1 LNAKPTLASYKV
13 KLRAT
18 DNFGSY
24 YDKNYIFNAVQ
35 APTKLLI
42 NEKDSSIFFYNKTNA
57 DSSKFVISLR
67 ALYEPVPAEAPV
79 LTYKFI
85 TGTNGENNGLFD
97 LANTVLINKRKLN
110 DADTIRLRV
119 AAVDANGLSV
129 ERIIKLVS
137 LDCITKPVL
146 NVKASAVACLPTVVN
161 LSDTALILSG
171 TSSKLT
177 YSYFSDIN
185 ATVKV
190 GTPNS
195 VNTSGTYYIRA
206 TDTLGCS
213 IAKPIV
219 VSVAKQPTAPVV
231 SAGVACQN
239 QPSVTINFAASATTN
254 KLAWYGTNATGG
266 TPSLATPTFNTT
278 ALGVI
283 SYYVAQVDTTAGCY
297 SDRIKL
303 DINVLPTPIAPVIS
317 RDTAGNLV
325 SSSATSLSW
334 FKDGV
339 KLTNTGTSFKPTA
352 VGSYTVRTTLNGC
365 TSVASNTYYYL
376 VTDIIRL
383 SWDEFIKL
391 TPNPFINFINID
403 FVVKGQQRLNIEVFS
418 AATGAKVA
426 ARIGVTA
433 GSRLTFNELNPGV
446 YFVRVASPDM
456 KVSHQFK
463 MIKL

>member
-1 LNAKPTLASYKV
+1 
-13 KLRAT
+13 
-18 DNFGSY
+18 
-24 YDKNYIFNAVQ
+24 
-35 APTKLLI
+35 
-42 NEKDSSIFFYNKTNA
+42 
-57 DSSKFVISLR
+57 
-67 ALYEPVPAEAPV
+67 
-79 LTYKFI
+79 
-85 TGTNGENNGLFD
+85 
-97 LANTVLINKRKLN
+97 
-110 DADTIRLRV
+110 
-119 AAVDANGLSV
+119 
-129 ERIIKLVS
+129 
-137 LDCITKPVL
+137 
-146 NVKASAVACLPTVVN
+146 VKASAVACLPSVVN
-161 LSDTALILSG
+161 LSDTALILTG
-171 TSSKLT
+171 TSSRLS
-177 YSYFSDIN
+177 YGYFSDIN

-190 GTPNS
+190 GTPTA

-213 IAKPIV
+213 IVKPVV
-219 VSVAKQPTAPVV
+219 VSVAQKPAAPVV

-239 QPSVTINFAASATTN
+239 QSSVTINFAASAASN

-266 TPSLATPTFNTT
+266 SASLVTPTFNT
-278 ALGVI
+278 ASLGVI

-303 DINVLPTPIAPVIS
+303 DLNVLPTPIAPVVT
-317 RDTAGNLV
+317 RDTDGNLV
-325 SSSATSLSW
+325 SSSATALSW

-339 KLTNTGTSFKPTA
+339 KLTNTGTTFKPTA

-365 TSVASNTYYYL
+365 TSLASNTYYYL
-376 VTDIIRL
+376 VTDIVRL

-403 FVVKGQQRLNIEVFS
+403 FVVKGHQRLNIDVFS

-426 ARIGVTA
+426 TRIGVTA

>member
-1 LNAKPTLASYKV
+1 
-13 KLRAT
+13 
-18 DNFGSY
+18 
-24 YDKNYIFNAVQ
+24 
-35 APTKLLI
+35 
-42 NEKDSSIFFYNKTNA
+42 
-57 DSSKFVISLR
+57 
-67 ALYEPVPAEAPV
+67 
-79 LTYKFI
+79 
-85 TGTNGENNGLFD
+85 
-97 LANTVLINKRKLN
+97 
-110 DADTIRLRV
+110 
-119 AAVDANGLSV
+119 
-129 ERIIKLVS
+129 
-137 LDCITKPVL
+137 
-146 NVKASAVACLPTVVN
+146 
-161 LSDTALILSG
+161 
-171 TSSKLT
+171 
-177 YSYFSDIN
+177 
-185 ATVKV
+185 
-190 GTPNS
+190 
-195 VNTSGTYYIRA
+195 
-206 TDTLGCS
+206 
-213 IAKPIV
+213 
-219 VSVAKQPTAPVV
+219 
-231 SAGVACQN
+231 
-239 QPSVTINFAASATTN
+239 VTINFAASATTN

-266 TPSLATPTFNTT
+266 TPSLATPTFNTS

>member
-1 LNAKPTLASYKV
+1 
-13 KLRAT
+13 
-18 DNFGSY
+18 
-24 YDKNYIFNAVQ
+24 
-35 APTKLLI
+35 
-42 NEKDSSIFFYNKTNA
+42 
-57 DSSKFVISLR
+57 
-67 ALYEPVPAEAPV
+67 
-79 LTYKFI
+79 
-85 TGTNGENNGLFD
+85 
-97 LANTVLINKRKLN
+97 
-110 DADTIRLRV
+110 
-119 AAVDANGLSV
+119 
-129 ERIIKLVS
+129 
-137 LDCITKPVL
+137 
-146 NVKASAVACLPTVVN
+146 VKASAVACLPTVVN

-190 GTPNS
+190 GTPNA

>member
-1 LNAKPTLASYKV
+1 
-13 KLRAT
+13 
-18 DNFGSY
+18 
-24 YDKNYIFNAVQ
+24 
-35 APTKLLI
+35 
-42 NEKDSSIFFYNKTNA
+42 
-57 DSSKFVISLR
+57 
-67 ALYEPVPAEAPV
+67 
-79 LTYKFI
+79 
-85 TGTNGENNGLFD
+85 
-97 LANTVLINKRKLN
+97 
-110 DADTIRLRV
+110 
-119 AAVDANGLSV
+119 
-129 ERIIKLVS
+129 
-137 LDCITKPVL
+137 
-146 NVKASAVACLPTVVN
+146 
-161 LSDTALILSG
+161 
-171 TSSKLT
+171 
-177 YSYFSDIN
+177 
-185 ATVKV
+185 
-190 GTPNS
+190 
-195 VNTSGTYYIRA
+195 
-206 TDTLGCS
+206 
-213 IAKPIV
+213 
-219 VSVAKQPTAPVV
+219 
-231 SAGVACQN
+231 
-239 QPSVTINFAASATTN
+239 
-254 KLAWYGTNATGG
+254 
-266 TPSLATPTFNTT
+266 
-278 ALGVI
+278 VI

-339 KLTNTGTSFKPTA
+339 KLTNTGTTFKPTA

>member
-1 LNAKPTLASYKV
+1 
-13 KLRAT
+13 
-18 DNFGSY
+18 
-24 YDKNYIFNAVQ
+24 
-35 APTKLLI
+35 
-42 NEKDSSIFFYNKTNA
+42 
-57 DSSKFVISLR
+57 
-67 ALYEPVPAEAPV
+67 
-79 LTYKFI
+79 
-85 TGTNGENNGLFD
+85 
-97 LANTVLINKRKLN
+97 
-110 DADTIRLRV
+110 
-119 AAVDANGLSV
+119 
-129 ERIIKLVS
+129 
-137 LDCITKPVL
+137 
-146 NVKASAVACLPTVVN
+146 VN
-161 LSDTALILSG
+161 LSDTSLILSG
-171 TSSKLT
+171 TSSKLS
-177 YSYFSDIN
+177 YSYFSDFN

-190 GTPNS
+190 GTPS
-195 VNTSGTYYIRA
+195 AVNTSGTYYIRA

-219 VSVAKQPTAPVV
+219 VSVAKQPATPVV

-239 QPSVTINFAASATTN
+239 QSSVTINFAASATTN

-266 TPSLATPTFNTT
+266 TASLVTPTFNTGS
-278 ALGVI
+278 LGVI
-283 SYYVAQVDTTAGCY
+283 SYYVAQVDTSAGCY
-297 SDRIKL
+297 SDRVKL
-303 DINVLPTPIAPVIS
+303 DINVLPTPIAPIIS
-317 RDTAGNLV
+317 RDTAGNLI
-325 SSSATSLSW
+325 SSSATELSW

-339 KLTNTGTSFKPTA
+339 KLTNTGATFKPTA

-391 TPNPFINFINID
+391 TPNPFINYVNID
-403 FVVKGQQRLNIEVFS
+403 FVVKGQPRLNIEVFS

-446 YFVRVASPDM
+446 YFVRVASPDL